1 MKKYIR
7 TEEVQ
12 ATEAIL
18 KGGNIYLPTDAIPK
32 TKNRQTYSNLYLK
45 CKAHTTNKGY
55 SNRVAFFLFAR
66 FDLSIRDIT

>member
-18 KGGNIYLPTDAIPK
+18 KGGNIYLQSPK
-32 TKNRQTYSNLYLK
+32 PWNREWKDTK
-45 CKAHTTNKGY
+45 
-55 SNRVAFFLFAR
+55 
-66 FDLSIRDIT
+66 

>member
-7 TEEVQ
+7 TEEVH

-32 TKNRQTYSNLYLK
+32 TMEPRVEGYKVVDSNGCVSFIPKAEFEKWYK
-45 CKAHTTNKGY
+45 CVET
-55 SNRVAFFLFAR
+55 V
-66 FDLSIRDIT
+66 